1 MMPTCLITSRL
12 KKDINEGEK
21 KSQKLLDKA
30 HHEVKLAK
38 AKEDFVT
45 NELLKASE
53 EQSGQVGH
61 NNAKQKIKLFSQL
74 KEDNVRM
81 KKVTLAKRLTI

>member
-1 MMPTCLITSRL
+1 LR
-12 KKDINEGEK
+12 KDISEGEK

-30 HHEVKLAK
+30 NHEVKLAK

-81 KKVTLAKRLTI
+81 KKVFNLNMMHRKSRRVS